1 MKPVLGE
8 EMLYHELNADRTQI
22 NKIKAKRRRSLTLK
36 LIMIV
41 IVGLL
46 VITIMV
52 IITTTIKIRK
62 ENSGKIPGFEDRD
75 RKIVETQNG

>member
-8 EMLYHELNADRTQI
+8 EMLYHELNANSAQI

-41 IVGLL
+41 IVVLII
-46 VITIMV
+46 ITIMV
-52 IITTTIKIRK
+52 ITTTIIIRK
-62 ENSGKIPGFEDRD
+62 EKSGKIPGFEDRD